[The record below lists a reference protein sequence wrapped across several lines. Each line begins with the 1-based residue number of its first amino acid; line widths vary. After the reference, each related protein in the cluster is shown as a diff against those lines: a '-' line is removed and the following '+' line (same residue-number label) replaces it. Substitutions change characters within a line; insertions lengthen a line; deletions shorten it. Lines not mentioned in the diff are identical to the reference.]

1 MDESRQLGEGLLVKN
16 RNELAEKRALQQ
28 QAEIAKPTPSQQ
40 GSNTEP
46 SEQYT
51 QITDWAAF

>member
-1 MDESRQLGEGLLVKN
+1 LGEGLLVKN

-28 QAEIAKPTPSQQ
+28 QAEIAKPAPSQQ